1 MTRGNFSPEDVKNQ
15 TEGAVR
21 RAAAHPWV
29 ERLARFGIAS
39 KGIVYAIAGVLATQ
53 AAFGAGGKITDTEG
67 ALQTILTQPFGK
79 FLLSAIAIG
88 LIGYVLW
95 RFVQAITDP
104 ENKGSDLKGIV
115 QRIGYAINGIVY
127 AGLALTAV
135 KLALGSSGGGGG
147 NSTQDW
153 TARLLA
159 QPFGQWLVGMLGA
172 FTLGM
177 GLYQLY
183 QAYRAKFR
191 GELKWQEMSDR
202 ERTWATR
209 LGRFGL
215 AARGI
220 VFGVTGFFFIQAARQ
235 SDAKE
240 VRGLGGVLVAIAQQP
255 YGPILLGLVALGL
268 VAYGLYMAVQARY
281 RRVVT

>member
-15 TEGAVR
+15 ASRAAR

-104 ENKGSDLKGIV
+104 ENKGSDLKGIL

-135 KLALGSSGGGGG
+135 GLVLGSGGGGG
-147 NSTQDW
+147 DSRQDW

-159 QPFGQWLVGMLGA
+159 QPFGQWLVGIIGA
-172 FTLGM
+172 FTIGM

-191 GELKWQEMSDR
+191 GELKWQEMSEN

-255 YGPILLGLVALGL
+255 KGPILLGAIALGL
-268 VAYGLYMAVQARY
+268 VAYGIYMAVQARY